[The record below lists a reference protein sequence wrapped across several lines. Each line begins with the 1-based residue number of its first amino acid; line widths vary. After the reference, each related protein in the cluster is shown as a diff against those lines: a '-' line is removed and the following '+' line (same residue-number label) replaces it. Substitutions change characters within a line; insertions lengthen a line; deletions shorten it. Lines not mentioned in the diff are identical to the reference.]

1 MLKISHKTIPNL
13 PLYATKK
20 PGFALLLQLLEPD
33 PAALSEPQPQVPQ
46 TVPVSDS
53 FPEMPLA
60 AVFSR
65 KLHIIQP
72 QPSPLFYYYSIVY
85 SVFILIWSF
94 GHYTFKSPSD
104 YAIIAVKMVLYLFYK
119 RLYYV
124 DYLLS

>member
-1 MLKISHKTIPNL
+1 MLKRSHKTIPNL

-60 AVFSR
+60 AVFFQE
-65 KLHIIQP
+65 IAYNTAPTI
-72 QPSPLFYYYSIVY
+72 SIV
-85 SVFILIWSF
+85 
-94 GHYTFKSPSD
+94 
-104 YAIIAVKMVLYLFYK
+104 
-119 RLYYV
+119 
-124 DYLLS
+124 LLL